1 MGGAVQIPGHS
12 SQFPGNLSGE
22 IVHEGTECTYEP
34 HFDPDIMNAKSTRP
48 ASGALALV
56 ASVWLATIPRELPA
70 ASYPVSL
77 ATGNNLIANHAAG
90 TTLAPAEYLVLTE
103 FDDVAK
109 KLGWSVKHYEQRIPP
124 GLRHSIGKIGLVVV
138 MVGMVSHALRDQV
151 KELVTDES
159 RVKYVRTA
167 SVSALRAAI
176 EEQNG

>member
-1 MGGAVQIPGHS
+1 MANDAHNSKDDDNHTVVVVGGHGGMS
-12 SQFPGNLSGE
+12 SR
-22 IVHEGTECTYEP
+22 Y
-34 HFDPDIMNAKSTRP
+34 R
-48 ASGALALV
+48 
-56 ASVWLATIPRELPA
+56 
-70 ASYPVSL
+70 
-77 ATGNNLIANHAAG
+77 
-90 TTLAPAEYLVLTE
+90 
-103 FDDVAK
+103 DVAK

-138 MVGMVSHALRDQV
+138 MCGMVSHALRDQV